1 MTTARGQLHPS
12 VQKFKQFVRHHPKMT
27 QIVRNGEKTWQQ
39 FYEEWYLLGE
49 QDAVW
54 NTYKENPIET
64 KQAAAQTNVIGEEQV
79 AAQTNVIGEEESK
92 KDWMGQ
98 MLTFIKNMNVDQMQ
112 QHLANVTSVIGSVQ
126 QVVQSF
132 KGGTNVPQQ
141 EQPQQPVQNNP
152 FFFQK
157 D

>member
-64 KQAAAQTNVIGEEQV
+64 KQAAVQTNVID
-79 AAQTNVIGEEESK
+79 EEESK

-98 MLTFIKNMNVDQMQ
+98 MLAFIKNMNVDQMQ

-132 KGGTNVPQQ
+132 KGGTSVPQQ
-141 EQPQQPVQNNP
+141 EQQPAQTQNNP

>member
-64 KQAAAQTNVIGEEQV
+64 KQAAVQTNVID
-79 AAQTNVIGEEESK
+79 EEESK

>member
-64 KQAAAQTNVIGEEQV
+64 TQA

-92 KDWMGQ
+92 KDWVGQ

>member
-12 VQKFKQFVRHHPKMT
+12 VQKFKQFVRDHPKMI

-49 QDAVW
+49 KDAVW
-54 NTYKENPIET
+54 NTYKEHPIET
-64 KQAAAQTNVIGEEQV
+64 KQAAAQTNVLH
-79 AAQTNVIGEEESK
+79 EEESK

-132 KGGTNVPQQ
+132 KGGTSVPQQ
-141 EQPQQPVQNNP
+141 EQQPAQTQNNP

>member
-12 VQKFKQFVRHHPKMT
+12 VQKFKQFVRHHPKMI

-54 NTYKENPIET
+54 NTYKENPVET
-64 KQAAAQTNVIGEEQV
+64 KQAAVQTNAMQ
-79 AAQTNVIGEEESK
+79 EEESK

-112 QHLANVTSVIGSVQ
+112 QHLANVTNVIGSVQ

-132 KGGTNVPQQ
+132 KGGTSAPQQ
-141 EQPQQPVQNNP
+141 EQQPAQNNP

>member
-27 QIVRNGEKTWQQ
+27 QKVRNGEKTWQQ

-64 KQAAAQTNVIGEEQV
+64 KQAAV
-79 AAQTNVIGEEESK
+79 QTNVIGEEEAK

>member
-12 VQKFKQFVRHHPKMT
+12 VQKFKQFVRHHPKMI

-54 NTYKENPIET
+54 NAYKESPVET
-64 KQAAAQTNVIGEEQV
+64 KQAAAQTNVVQGEE
-79 AAQTNVIGEEESK
+79 AK

-98 MLTFIKNMNVDQMQ
+98 MLTFIKNMDVDQMQ
-112 QHLANVTSVIGSVQ
+112 QHLANVTNVIGSVQ

-132 KGGTNVPQQ
+132 KGGTSAPQQ
-141 EQPQQPVQNNP
+141 EQQPAQNNP

>member
-27 QIVRNGEKTWQQ
+27 QKVRNGEKTWQQ

-64 KQAAAQTNVIGEEQV
+64 KQAAAQTNVID
-79 AAQTNVIGEEESK
+79 EEESK

-132 KGGTNVPQQ
+132 KGGTSVPQQ
-141 EQPQQPVQNNP
+141 EQQPAQTQNNP

>member
-1 MTTARGQLHPS
+1 MTAARGQLHPS

-64 KQAAAQTNVIGEEQV
+64 KQAAAQTNVID
-79 AAQTNVIGEEESK
+79 EEESK

>member
-12 VQKFKQFVRHHPKMT
+12 VQKFKQFVRHHPKMI

-54 NTYKENPIET
+54 NTYKENPVET
-64 KQAAAQTNVIGEEQV
+64 KQAAVQTNVMHEG
-79 AAQTNVIGEEESK
+79 ESK
-92 KDWMGQ
+92 KDWVGQ

-112 QHLANVTSVIGSVQ
+112 QHLANVTNVIGSVQ

-132 KGGTNVPQQ
+132 KGGTSAPQQ
-141 EQPQQPVQNNP
+141 EQQTAQNNP